1 MPGRHRGL
9 GRDSGPEDLCCEWLR
24 GHAVITC
31 VTTGYT
37 RSAFRKREEIVMQH
51 LTVREN
57 VKVAQV
63 MQMLIVSARSIF
75 MP

>member
-1 MPGRHRGL
+1 
-9 GRDSGPEDLCCEWLR
+9 
-24 GHAVITC
+24 
-31 VTTGYT
+31 
-37 RSAFRKREEIVMQH
+37 MQH